1 MYAGQVEKCKHYI
14 IELETQLQ
22 NLNSKAS
29 GLEEELSETAN
40 TLQDTLKTNEGL
52 TNENE
57 KLRKQF
63 TALDAALDE
72 AKRLIEEINVK
83 LLKEQKACSLKENE
97 YEEFIALLSGDL
109 QLLQASLMKEW
120 ETLDYEKND
129 EKIIASLS
137 RRLELC
143 QY

>member
-1 MYAGQVEKCKHYI
+1 MFFLNCKVI
-14 IELETQLQ
+14 GLQ
-22 NLNSKAS
+22 D
-29 GLEEELSETAN
+29 ELSEGAAN
-40 TLQDTLKTNEGL
+40 LQDTLKTNEGL